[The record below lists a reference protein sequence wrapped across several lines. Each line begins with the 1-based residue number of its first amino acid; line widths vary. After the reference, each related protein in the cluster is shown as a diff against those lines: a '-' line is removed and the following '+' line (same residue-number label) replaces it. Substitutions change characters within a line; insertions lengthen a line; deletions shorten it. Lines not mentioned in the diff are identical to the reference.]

1 LKPLQIL
8 ILTVFFFSINIL
20 IGQETEIDKLISSKK
35 YSAAEKIALDD
46 LIKDKDSSVYFS
58 RMASLHLKQDHL
70 DLAIS
75 HIKFVDSTSLK
86 SKDLAVYYET
96 LADIFWYIDL
106 VDASDKYFKQAQKE
120 YYKISDSIKANL
132 MNLELHSVNRSIQRQ
147 KNYDDSYLFKFYD
160 NAKRK
165 NDTNS
170 LFRAHIRMSLFYHT
184 NTDSSLYHLNKAMKL
199 ATIMRDSIKISN
211 THNSY
216 AFRLRFQ
223 HSYKDSV
230 DYHHDKSIEIALK
243 IKNYSRLQ
251 RYLFQKAIT
260 EGYRGKYSE
269 AIRLLKLS
277 DTISLRQNRID
288 AKQALY
294 RTLSINYKRINNRD
308 SAYYYLQESLKYKD
322 SLRFETYN
330 PDRAQLIQK
339 ELNRENDLRKLY
351 EEEKKRIITII
362 GITLL
367 VIGLIIVFTY
377 FKLKHKRALAEKERE
392 ILLTNEK
399 LSSIDAVLL
408 GQKNERNRI
417 ANELHDSLGSLL
429 ATIKLYVQ
437 NLKISNERANKQQNE
452 IILKTEVLLDE
463 AYDKIR
469 TVAHKNSKGQLLRDG
484 LLPAMKNF
492 ASKISETKRI
502 LIEIFEDGFSKR
514 LSNDYELV
522 IFRIYQELLT
532 NIIKHASAS
541 KAIVHIN
548 QDKTHIT
555 LMIEDDGKGFNY
567 EGLSLVKGMGLKS
580 IKNRVEKYQGEMTI
594 DSHKNFGTTIIVKL
608 PNQ

>member
-1 LKPLQIL
+1 MKPLQIL